1 LSAVSQRTDDF
12 VSGRSTATFWALP
25 PESVVLLPPPLDES
39 SSLPQPANTAP
50 TIARAL
56 SAIAVLLM

>member
-1 LSAVSQRTDDF
+1 
-12 VSGRSTATFWALP
+12 
-25 PESVVLLPPPLDES
+25 VVLLPPPDES

-50 TIARAL
+50 TIAKAL

>member
-1 LSAVSQRTDDF
+1 
-12 VSGRSTATFWALP
+12 
-25 PESVVLLPPPLDES
+25 VLLPPPLDES